1 MQGVECQS
9 QNPKR
14 KAREMKPQAIRQ
26 KHPQKTKNRENAN
39 TKFSIFLKKN

>member
-14 KAREMKPQAIRQ
+14 KAREMKPQARQ
-26 KHPQKTKNRENAN
+26 KHPQETKNRENAN